1 MASVNTRPDRTE
13 DRRPLQDGEPDYAVL
28 TPERITL
35 QYDVAG
41 IGSRS
46 AAALID
52 VTIQLLVLL
61 LLGLAFA
68 LLARLIGVNVASLEE
83 PDAAALPIIILGAL
97 AVVVVFVVLFGYF
110 MFFEI
115 VWSGQTPGKRM
126 LGIRVLRENGYPV
139 RSGDSVVRNLI
150 RVIDGPPFGAVLGL
164 TVMLFN
170 GKSRRLGDFA
180 AGTLVVREGTRRGVA
195 ALSAPPSPASPTGAP
210 SGPPDGAGAPG
221 PPVLSPADATLLRDF
236 LVRRER
242 LDPESR
248 GDLARRLADT
258 LAARYGLQA
267 QRSGSSDEVFLERL
281 AGR

>member
-1 MASVNTRPDRTE
+1 
-13 DRRPLQDGEPDYAVL
+13 VL

-46 AAALID
+46 AAAMID

-61 LLGLAFA
+61 VLGLAFA

-115 VWSGQTPGKRM
+115 VWSGQTPGKRV

-139 RSGDSVVRNLI
+139 RAGDSVVRNLI

-170 GKSRRLGDFA
+170 TKARRLGDFA

-195 ALSAPPSPASPTGAP
+195 ALSTPPAPAAPAGAPP
-210 SGPPDGAGAPG
+210 GAGAPA

-242 LDPESR
+242 LDSESR
-248 GDLARRLADT
+248 GALSRRLADT

-267 QRSGSSDEVFLERL
+267 QRAGSSDEVFLERL